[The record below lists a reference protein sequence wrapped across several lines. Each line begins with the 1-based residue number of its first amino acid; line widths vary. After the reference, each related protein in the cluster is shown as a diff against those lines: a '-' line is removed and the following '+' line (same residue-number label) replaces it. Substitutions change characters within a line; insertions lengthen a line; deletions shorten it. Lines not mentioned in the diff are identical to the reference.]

1 MYPRLEYD
9 RTQLQDN
16 VVDFDII
23 IISFDRKT
31 NSVITLF
38 FR

>member
-16 VVDFDII
+16 VVDFDIPN
-23 IISFDRKT
+23 ISFDRKPK
-31 NSVITLF
+31 SVK
-38 FR
+38 

>member
-16 VVDFDII
+16 VVDFDIPN
-23 IISFDRKT
+23 ISFDRKAK
-31 NSVITLF
+31 SVK
-38 FR
+38 

>member
-16 VVDFDII
+16 VVDFDTII
-23 IISFDRKT
+23 FLLIEKQT
-31 NSVITLF
+31 QLVHM
-38 FR
+38 